1 MEILCILLCFL
12 VVLKIVYNNLIY
24 MQEAH
29 YHISGFKKIVFNFYI
44 KEKESLF
51 LSLMVP
57 LIFVKGVL
65 KGILFV
71 VLSLL
76 YLGIYKKKIIK
87 LKFTKRI
94 IRLLIFVFII
104 NVLFVIFL
112 RYEVL
117 CFFEIFII
125 FISFLISLPV
135 EGMVFLYYKNK
146 CIKKLKRINPI
157 KIAITGSYGKT
168 STKVILYEI
177 LKRDYLA
184 FKTPKSYNTLNGI
197 CKCVNEEMDENC
209 NLAIF
214 EFGASRKGDI
224 KKLSRLI
231 KPDYSIITEIGPQHL
246 ETFGS
251 MDNIIMEKMSLASF
265 TKNEVVLN
273 IDNKYIRDFKK
284 MAKNGVCVSINENS
298 DFWAEN
304 IAYNLSGVSFR
315 VISKDETYEVKSPLL
330 GRHQVYNIL
339 MAIALASILG
349 VKKETIMMTISSIFG
364 EENRLKLKEFGKEL
378 VLDDSFNSNIV
389 GFRNALE
396 VLGMFDKYKVLLT
409 PGIVELKDEEEK
421 VNYDLAKL
429 IKDVADEVILVK
441 NKASS
446 YIYKGLFDLGYS
458 NIKIVDNFKE
468 GFLLYKNINKDKILL
483 IENDISDIYK
493 I

>member
-1 MEILCILLCFL
+1 MKIVCILLCFL
-12 VVLKIVYNNLIY
+12 VIVKIVYNNLIY
-24 MQEAH
+24 LQESH
-29 YHISGFKKIVFNFYI
+29 YHISSFKKIVYNFYV

-51 LSLMVP
+51 LSLMIP
-57 LIFVKGVL
+57 LIFINGKT
-65 KGILFV
+65 KDILYI
-71 VLSLL
+71 LLALL

-87 LKFTKRI
+87 LKPTKRI
-94 IRLLIFVFII
+94 IRLMIFIFIVNI
-104 NVLFVIFL
+104 LFGIFL

-117 CFFEIFII
+117 SFFEIFVI
-125 FISFLISLPV
+125 FISFLLSLPV
-135 EGMVFLYYKNK
+135 EGIVFLYYKNK

-157 KIAITGSYGKT
+157 KIAITGSFGKT

-224 KKLSRLI
+224 KKLCKLV

-251 MDNIIMEKMSLASF
+251 IDNIIEEKMSLVSF
-265 TKNEVVLN
+265 TKNEAVLN
-273 IDNKYIRDFKK
+273 IDNKYIRENDFLGKNVITVSLG
-284 MAKNGVCVSINENS
+284 KNG
-298 DFWAEN
+298 DFLAEN
-304 IAYNLSGVSFR
+304 IVCNRLGLSFR
-315 VISKDETYEVKSPLL
+315 IISNNEIYEIKSQLL
-330 GRHQVYNIL
+330 GRHHVYNIL
-339 MAIALASILG
+339 LSVALASFLG
-349 VKKETIMMTISSIFG
+349 VKKEAIMMTISSIFG
-364 EENRLKLKEFGKEL
+364 EENRLKLKEFDGEL
-378 VLDDSFNSNIV
+378 ILDDSFNSNVV

-396 VLGMFDKYKVLLT
+396 VLGMYDKYRVLLT

-421 VNYDLAKL
+421 VNYDLANL
-429 IKDVADEVILVK
+429 IKNVADEVILVK

-446 YIYKGLFDLGYS
+446 HIYKGLVDLGYK
-458 NIKIVDNFKE
+458 NVRIVEGFKE
-468 GFLLYKNINKDKILL
+468 GFLLYKNINKNKILL